1 MGCSVNGLRAL
12 GFKGWAPAVR
22 SRTECRGR
30 YRERAVRRFGLCRP
44 CMEDTR
50 MQACFRPS
58 NMYMVRHVHG
68 ARHAHAFRAFPP
80 GFPLTCVPHCYPDT
94 SDSNTGN
101 RLRQPM
107 LQTLTCQQ
115 MVPKRHSQVSRGARA
130 PTRAP
135 LAPRRR
141 RAAAARARARV
152 TPAACRRP
160 RPGPSRARAGS
171 SAAPRPPRCCHRRPW
186 PSAARPPAC
195 WSSGPPPSWVTP
207 GCPGARSARVAA
219 DCRVCANDSHIVR
232 LRRAGHLCC
241 DNLRRFRR
249 QPARDPQGHGQAPC
263 VCWPTRITNAL
274 DGQSQAPCLHGAR
287 GGRAPRG

>member
-1 MGCSVNGLRAL
+1 M
-12 GFKGWAPAVR
+12 
-22 SRTECRGR
+22 
-30 YRERAVRRFGLCRP
+30 RRFGWCR
-44 CMEDTR
+44 R
-50 MQACFRPS
+50 AWKAHACRHVS
-58 NMYMVRHVHG
+58 DHQTCTWGDMYMVRDTRMHSGPSHWVPV
-68 ARHAHAFRAFPP
+68 PP
-80 GFPLTCVPHCYPDT
+80 TCVPHCYPDT
-94 SDSNTGN
+94 SEHSNTGN

-107 LQTLTCQQ
+107 LQRLTRQQ
-115 MVPKRHSQVSRGARA
+115 MVPKRHSQVSRGVRA